1 MSQKLK
7 TAFNNYWN
15 NSTPFNAKRLLNAYK
30 REQSKG
36 ILLTRG
42 ECETIADARFI
53 TTISQR

>member
-15 NSTPFNAKRLLNAYK
+15 NSTPFNAKRLVNAYE

-36 ILLTRG
+36 ILLTRD
-42 ECETIADARFI
+42 ECDTIADARFNAS
-53 TTISQR
+53 ISQR